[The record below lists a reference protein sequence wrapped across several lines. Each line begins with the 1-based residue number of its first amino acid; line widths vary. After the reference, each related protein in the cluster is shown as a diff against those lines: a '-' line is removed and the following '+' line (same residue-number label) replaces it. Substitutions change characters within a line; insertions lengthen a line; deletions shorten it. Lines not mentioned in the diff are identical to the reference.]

1 MQFIFKIGKYNNR
14 KQISYL
20 ANARNNV
27 VNGLCEIVTTIRQSG
42 LSNFLRC
49 RVGGGLFENTENK
62 VTVFFLTDLV
72 K

>member
-27 VNGLCEIVTTIRQSG
+27 VNGLCEIVSG

-49 RVGGGLFENTENK
+49 RVGVGYLRILK
-62 VTVFFLTDLV
+62 I